1 MSEYQPV
8 RTMAE
13 LGLLDSDEI
22 VEGYRAGLDAPFGT
36 PEPGSDK
43 SRSYW
48 HGWRNA
54 RVDRGFAAHDGAQRQ
69 LAREY
74 VGTYKG
80 LN

>member
-13 LGLLDSDEI
+13 LKLLDSDEI
-22 VEGYRAGLDAPFGT
+22 VQGYRAGLDAPFGA

-48 HGWRNA
+48 HGWRN
-54 RVDRGFAAHDGAQRQ
+54 GSSDGGHRAIDPAQRQ
-69 LAREY
+69 LAREI
-74 VGTYKG
+74 VGKYKG